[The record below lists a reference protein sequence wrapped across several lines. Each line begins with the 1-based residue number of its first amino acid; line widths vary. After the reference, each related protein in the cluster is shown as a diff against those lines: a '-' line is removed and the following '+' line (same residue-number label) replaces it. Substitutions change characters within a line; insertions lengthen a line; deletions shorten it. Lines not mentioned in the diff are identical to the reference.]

1 MSPELPTE
9 ITSAAFPQTPELLRN
24 HEAFLSAFIARVVV
38 GSETYKDQFVHNG
51 VVPEHRKPKKT
62 ALEIGASVNRITT
75 FAQLSEHIVSDAI
88 AEDVRNGLGRR
99 VYHAVASLGCSP
111 VTISPQVMHKCDRW
125 MERTFGEDRVK
136 RYMLEV
142 ERERAAKT

>member
-1 MSPELPTE
+1 MTPE
-9 ITSAAFPQTPELLRN
+9 ITNQLASNIIPETPELLRN

-51 VVPEHRKPKKT
+51 VVPEHRKPKIT
-62 ALEIGASVNRITT
+62 VLEIGASVNRITT

-99 VYHAVASLGCSP
+99 VYHAVSSLGCSP

-125 MERTFGEDRVK
+125 MERTFGEDRVR
-136 RYMLEV
+136 RYKLEV
-142 ERERAAKT
+142 DRQKAAEV